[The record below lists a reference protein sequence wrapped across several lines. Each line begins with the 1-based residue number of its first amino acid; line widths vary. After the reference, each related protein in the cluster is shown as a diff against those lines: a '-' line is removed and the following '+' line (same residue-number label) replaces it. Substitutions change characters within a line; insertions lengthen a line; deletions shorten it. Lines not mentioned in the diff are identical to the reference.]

1 MFIAHKIYK
10 MMFVSL
16 VDSKFPLSY
25 LRKQSAHFEI
35 EASFCCNT
43 KMIGPKLVSAFVILL
58 VVLGLCFADILNSAY
73 VCVHISV
80 LHCNRN
86 TSNQQAL
93 RKGN

>member
-1 MFIAHKIYK
+1 
-10 MMFVSL
+10 
-16 VDSKFPLSY
+16 
-25 LRKQSAHFEI
+25 
-35 EASFCCNT
+35 
-43 KMIGPKLVSAFVILL
+43 MIGPKLVSAFVILL